1 MSEPELIRSGA
12 PHEVSVAPGSTVAKS
27 RSASP
32 RETVIRQNVAGEP
45 EYVDVV
51 DPVERDTLAIGKPR
65 PDATHASEAAAVT
78 NRGRL
83 FTAEPIKPPPVDDEP
98 GEIAPEMNFP
108 ARLIHLKIEND
119 KMRSMLDGL
128 ERGFEAP

>member
-1 MSEPELIRSGA
+1 MSEPGLIRSGA

-65 PDATHASEAAAVT
+65 VDVPHTSEEAVVA

-83 FTAEPIKPPPVDDEP
+83 FTAEPTKPPPVEDEA

-128 ERGFEAP
+128 EQGFKAS

>member
-1 MSEPELIRSGA
+1 MSEPGLIRSGA

-27 RSASP
+27 HSAAP
-32 RETVIRQNVAGEP
+32 RDTVIRQNVAGEA
-45 EYVDVV
+45 EYVDPV

-65 PDATHASEAAAVT
+65 ADLPDGRAEAVVA

-83 FTAEPIKPPPVDDEP
+83 FTAEPTKPPPVEEET

-108 ARLIHLKIEND
+108 ARLIHLKIENE
-119 KMRSMLDGL
+119 KMRSVLDGL
-128 ERGFEAP
+128 EKGFEAS